1 MLNKKITELSLEN
14 DQLKDEITVMESE
27 KKNNDTRVLRLK
39 IEELKD
45 VIKQKDL
52 AYDPEKIIDH
62 QNIIIELDK
71 RNKEKDIL
79 IKEYQQKL
87 EAYLKNNSGF
97 INIDEKEFVNSVSKV
112 LNQKDVVIEKLKK
125 KIVDVQFNTG
135 GTDNNGN
142 NVIADSNNNN
152 QN

>member
-71 RNKEKDIL
+71 RNKEKDNL

-112 LNQKDVVIEKLKK
+112 LNQKDVVIEKLKI

-135 GTDNNGN
+135 RTDNNGN
-142 NVIADSNNNN
+142 NVIADSNNNQ

>member
-71 RNKEKDIL
+71 RNKEKDNL

-87 EAYLKNNSGF
+87 EAYLKNNRGF

-112 LNQKDVVIEKLKK
+112 LNQKDVVIEKLKI

-135 GTDNNGN
+135 RTDNNGN
-142 NVIADSNNNN
+142 NVIADSNNNQ